1 MTEKTKLKLVE
12 GEVMGMISKEDAE
25 EYIARKNTIQLIAK
39 LDGVVN
45 DVQVRAKSIERFVF
59 IAMVLNFM
67 TCALIVT
74 FLISLIINFNLNA
87 QM

>member
-1 MTEKTKLKLVE
+1 MLITMKLKLVE

-45 DVQVRAKSIERFVF
+45 DVQVRVKSIERFVF

-67 TCALIVT
+67 TCALVVT
-74 FLISLIINFNLNA
+74 FLISLIANFNLNA